1 MTDTA
6 TTTEAARELALYA
19 ANNERAWRAVEHVLR
34 NYERKR
40 ARGTYCPRL
49 ARKGMVYPVTMAAR
63 EYAREYG
70 APDDQWFALFTPADR
85 AGAAD
90 LIMIDAETEWSAGNF
105 WGEKP
110 CP

>member
-6 TTTEAARELALYA
+6 TTTEAARDLALYA

-49 ARKGMVYPVTMAAR
+49 ARKGMLHSVDMAAR
-63 EYAREYG
+63 EYDAANRAIG
-70 APDDQWFALFTPADR
+70 RGGRTFTPADR

-90 LIMIDAETEWSAGNF
+90 LIMIDAETEWSAGNY

-110 CP
+110 CQ

>member
-6 TTTEAARELALYA
+6 TTTDAARELALYA

-40 ARGTYCPRL
+40 AKGTYCPTL

-63 EYAREYG
+63 DYAREYG
-70 APDDQWFALFTPADR
+70 APDDQWFVLFTPADR
-85 AGAAD
+85 AQAAAIVMD
-90 LIMIDAETEWSAGNF
+90 DAEAEWSAGNF

-110 CP
+110 CQ